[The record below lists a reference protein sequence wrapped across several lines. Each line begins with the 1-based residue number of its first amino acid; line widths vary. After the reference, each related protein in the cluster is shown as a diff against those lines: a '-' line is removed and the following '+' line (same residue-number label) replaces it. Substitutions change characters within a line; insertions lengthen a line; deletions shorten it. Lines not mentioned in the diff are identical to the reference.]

1 MALGRGRKRQTRRER
16 KAMSSHLEDLL
27 EMRRETLTDLDQMTL
42 EMSREGR
49 FDRTL
54 LSAKAEEAVRI
65 DGETDLIIRGLE
77 EKLTLDELED
87 LAKGTDTSG

>member
-1 MALGRGRKRQTRRER
+1 
-16 KAMSSHLEDLL
+16 MSSHLEDLL
-27 EMRRETLTDLDQMTL
+27 EMRRETLTDLGQMTL

-65 DGETDLIIRGLE
+65 DGEADLILRGLE

>member
-1 MALGRGRKRQTRRER
+1 MALGRGRKKQTRRER
-16 KAMSSHLEDLL
+16 KAMNEHLEELL
-27 EMRRETLTDLDQMTL
+27 TMRSETLADLGQLTV

-54 LSAKAEEAVRI
+54 LAAKAEEAVRI
-65 DGETDLIIRGLE
+65 DGEADLIIRGLE

-87 LAKGTDTSG
+87 LARSGDTSG

>member
-1 MALGRGRKRQTRRER
+1 
-16 KAMSSHLEDLL
+16 MSSHLEDLL
-27 EMRRETLTDLDQMTL
+27 EMRRETLTDLGQMTL

>member
-1 MALGRGRKRQTRRER
+1 MALGRGKKKQTRRER
-16 KAMSSHLEDLL
+16 KAMSEHLEELL
-27 EMRRETLTDLDQMTL
+27 SMRRETLADLGEMTV

-54 LSAKAEEAVRI
+54 LAAKAEEAVRI
-65 DGETDLIIRGLE
+65 DGEADLIIRGLE

-87 LAKGTDTSG
+87 LAKSGDSSG